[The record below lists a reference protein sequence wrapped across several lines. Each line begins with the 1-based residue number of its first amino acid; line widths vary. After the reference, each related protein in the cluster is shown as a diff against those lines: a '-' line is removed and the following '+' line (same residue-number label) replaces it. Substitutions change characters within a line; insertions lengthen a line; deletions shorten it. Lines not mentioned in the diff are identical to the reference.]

1 MTKNQIIRELIKS
14 NPRNIQ
20 TLAIIYH
27 NKRLGIKYPYIYE
40 CTSDLTLEARRELAK
55 VLLSLYRL
63 RSFVT
68 SISVIYFPLFDGDES
83 VHRSYD
89 SCNAFVY
96 GISEFIECVKCVQT
110 LKK

>member
-1 MTKNQIIRELIKS
+1 MTKNEIIRELTHS
-14 NPRNIQ
+14 NPHDVQ
-20 TLAIIYH
+20 TLVIIYH

-40 CTSDLTLEARRELAK
+40 CTSHLTLEERRELAR
-55 VLLSLYRL
+55 VLLTLYKL

-68 SISVIYFPLFDGDES
+68 SISVTYFPLFDGDKP

-96 GISEFIECVKCVQT
+96 GISEFIECVQT

>member
-1 MTKNQIIRELIKS
+1 MTKNEIIRELIQS
-14 NPRNIQ
+14 NPRDVQ

-40 CTSDLTLEARRELAK
+40 YTSHLTLEARREFAR
-55 VLLSLYRL
+55 VLMSLYKL

-68 SISVIYFPLFDGDES
+68 SISVTYFPLSDGDS
-83 VHRSYD
+83 PVNRSYD

-96 GISEFIECVKCVQT
+96 GISDFIECVQP
-110 LKK
+110 LKKQ